1 MLFRSVLVWVLI
13 VATVA
18 VGVGALVALA
28 VTLRGLWKQLRGDE
42 S

>member
-1 MLFRSVLVWVLI
+1 MAAVLVWVLI

-18 VGVGALVALA
+18 LGAGALLALG

>member
-1 MLFRSVLVWVLI
+1 MAAVLVWVLI

-18 VGVGALVALA
+18 LGVGALIALG
-28 VTLRGLWKQLRGDE
+28 VTLRGLWRQLRGDE